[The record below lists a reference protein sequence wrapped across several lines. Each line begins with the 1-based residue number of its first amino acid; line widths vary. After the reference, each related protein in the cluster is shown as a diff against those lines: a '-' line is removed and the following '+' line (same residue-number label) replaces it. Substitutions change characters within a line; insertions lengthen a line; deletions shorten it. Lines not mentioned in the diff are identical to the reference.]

1 MSLLAPSTTSEAN
14 GGTHN
19 EQYHIGSPYEI
30 YSKSAKK
37 HIKGEIVRS
46 IHDKEGSWIEV
57 KYPFNDTFRVKQIAI
72 HSTNNSYTSTDKL
85 QPIHTPHVHPIT
97 LDAIPNDT
105 PWTPSTSLDSS
116 IRNQWS
122 IGSAVEVYSVL
133 SKQWM
138 SGHVRR
144 IIDDEEG
151 EWLEVEY
158 SIGGDV
164 RRKEVQRDHSTNIRP
179 TNVQRLEHT
188 IPHYIH
194 THGAKYSNTSNIIV
208 TNTKHEYCVP
218 NLGHEITRMVK
229 EQNDWK
235 ATLYDVYVYDQIETK
250 LNARVSNKILFKTPH
265 RRRQFA
271 QYIKENKT
279 TYNCME
285 IESKSKI
292 VDSILT
298 FHYYSV
304 AVSHLIGN
312 YYIFSTFKLSVV
324 FIIRDRRDHMHALD
338 RIEVHET
345 LDRYNISYLHRELM
359 GRDVNESIRLI
370 LNLLREFYKKVTPTK
385 NVILLFKLNPNKHEA
400 NRSTLFIYNK
410 DGLGA
415 LTAKSRAIT

>member
-1 MSLLAPSTTSEAN
+1 MASLLSPSTTSEAN
-14 GGTHN
+14 GGTHKTPQKKPARRSTSKQPTRKTTKPTPFTPKDPN
-19 EQYHIGSPYEI
+19 TYTKDHRIDYEVSPHNTHYHIGSRYEF
-30 YSKSAKK
+30 YSKSARKR
-37 HIKGEIVRS
+37 IEGEVFRI
-46 IHDKEGSWIEV
+46 IHDKEGSWLDV
-57 KYPFNDTFRVKQIAI
+57 KYRYNGSSRAKLIPIPSPNTSYS
-72 HSTNNSYTSTDKL
+72 STKL
-85 QPIHTPHVHPIT
+85 QPIHTPYVHPVA
-97 LDAIPNDT
+97 LDANPNDT

-235 ATLYDVYVYDQIETK
+235 ATLYDVYVYDQIESK
-250 LNARVSNKILFKTPH
+250 LNARVSNKIIFKTPH
-265 RRRQFA
+265 KRRQFA

-279 TYNCME
+279 TYKCME
-285 IESKSKI
+285 IETKSKI
-292 VDSILT
+292 AD
-298 FHYYSV
+298 
-304 AVSHLIGN
+304 
-312 YYIFSTFKLSVV
+312 
-324 FIIRDRRDHMHALD
+324 
-338 RIEVHET
+338 
-345 LDRYNISYLHRELM
+345 
-359 GRDVNESIRLI
+359 
-370 LNLLREFYKKVTPTK
+370 
-385 NVILLFKLNPNKHEA
+385 
-400 NRSTLFIYNK
+400 
-410 DGLGA
+410 
-415 LTAKSRAIT
+415 